1 MRLPALLCLA
11 LLAAGLAGCGL
22 VSTRT
27 DTAAHYTGTVAGQ
40 PVDIIGREASTAST
54 DVDVAAV
61 VTAATAGL
69 RGDVA
74 QLAAVVKSQPPPP
87 AVPTAA
93 EVAAAV
99 VQAQPAQPEPSP
111 INAPAAG
118 GIASAA
124 VLGLLAWLKSREASR
139 HRADADAAWDRLA
152 PAPAAT

>member
-1 MRLPALLCLA
+1 MRLPVLLCLA

-61 VTAATAGL
+61 VSAAMAGV
-69 RGDVA
+69 RGDVG
-74 QLAAVVKSQPPPP
+74 QLAAAVKAAPPPP

-99 VQAQPAQPEPSP
+99 VQAQPAPDP

-118 GIASAA
+118 GIASAGL
-124 VLGLLAWLKSREASR
+124 LGLLAWLKSREAAR
-139 HRADADAAWDRLA
+139 HRADADTAWDRLA
-152 PAPAAT
+152 SNPAPI